1 VGRKVEGVSVESNY
15 AVIFSAE
22 DFSGNENDVATEDQQ
37 RIKKRQARR
46 HYECR
51 MEEKHLRQLMDD
63 DFGFW

>member
-1 VGRKVEGVSVESNY
+1 MGRKVEDVSVESNY
-15 AVIFSAE
+15 VAIFSAE
-22 DFSGNENDVATEDQQ
+22 DFSDYENDAASEDQQ
-37 RIKKRQARR
+37 RKKKRQARR